1 MRFEPRFGLGDL
13 YTFSIGC
20 LFLCLGLASRFS
32 GSSRS
37 WSIGEI
43 VTAIVYILVA
53 LFLALRRYSVY
64 WEVNSDCLRARSF
77 WTVKEVAW
85 VEVTHVGSFPKNSPS
100 SDTFAVD
107 YIRGQIVAD
116 PEDRQQFISA
126 LRRFAPQ
133 AEFEV

>member
-20 LFLCLGLASRFS
+20 LFLCVGVASWFL

-37 WSIGEI
+37 LPIGEI
-43 VTAIVYILVA
+43 VPAIIYILVA

-64 WEVNSDCLRARSF
+64 WEMNSDCLRVGSF
-77 WTVKEVAW
+77 WTVREVAW
-85 VEVTHVGSFPKNSPS
+85 VEVTHVGSFPKNSPT
-100 SDTFAVD
+100 SDTLTVD
-107 YIRGQIVAD
+107 YIRGQIVAN

-126 LRRFAPQ
+126 LRRFAPESD
-133 AEFEV
+133 AR